1 MRLFLLF
8 LKTMKDKLYI
18 IAFVPLLLF
27 TTGIKGEVLNTFAS
41 TKKSEA
47 NSAAIKKEEC
57 LNNFSKNQY
66 SSLLQNKVKDY
77 LKFSSRTGIKP
88 CSNYKQLLFLKRKSK
103 LQNVKNNVGYSLDD
117 FTFSYP
123 LLVPYANRLLKEIGV
138 RFEKELENTPL
149 KGSKFIVT
157 SLTRTTHSVKRLGKK
172 NINSIQRS
180 PHLNGNSMDFSFS
193 RFKIVKNSTVTSC
206 DKQFLQETLSK
217 ILYELK
223 IKKKCWVTFERYE
236 NCLHVVAKKVNL

>member
-1 MRLFLLF
+1 
-8 LKTMKDKLYI
+8 MKDKLYI

-27 TTGIKGEVLNTFAS
+27 TTGIKSEVLNTFAS
-41 TKKSEA
+41 TKKSET
-47 NSAAIKKEEC
+47 NSAGVKKEEC
-57 LNNFSKNQY
+57 VNNFSTNQY
-66 SSLLQNKVKDY
+66 SHLLKNKVKDY
-77 LKFSSRTGIKP
+77 LKTSSRSGIKP
-88 CSNYKQLLFLKRKSK
+88 CSNYNQLNSYRRKGK
-103 LQNVKNNVGYSLDD
+103 LQKVKPNVGYSLDD

-138 RFEKELENTPL
+138 RFEKELANTPL

-193 RFKIVKNSTVTSC
+193 RFKIVKNSPVTSC

-217 ILYELK
+217 ILYDLK